1 MASVKRQGP
10 FLWPEQ
16 EGVIV
21 AEQVKA
27 KSQVSSRTRSIVFVA
42 LTIAIM
48 AVSAWVSIPIGPIS
62 FTLQIFAIAFA
73 VLVLSPVECIAAVA
87 GYLLLGAIGV
97 PVFSNMRGGVGVLAG
112 ASGGFLWGFLLG
124 AGLAICAR
132 FLLQKFAG
140 ANASSKAAFAIDM
153 ATGIVFLLVSYVC
166 GWAQLMAVASMSP
179 AAAFAAGVAPFIVLD
194 LIKLVAAV
202 ICANAVKRAI
212 AR

>member
-1 MASVKRQGP
+1 MKGI
-10 FLWPEQ
+10 
-16 EGVIV
+16 IV
-21 AEQVKA
+21 AEQVKG
-27 KSQVSSRTRSIVFVA
+27 KSQVSSRTRSIAFVG

-62 FTLQIFAIAFA
+62 FTLQIFAVAFA
-73 VLVLSPVECIAAVA
+73 VLVLSPTECIAAVA
-87 GYLLLGAIGV
+87 GYLLLGAVGI

-124 AGLAICAR
+124 AGFAICAR
-132 FLLQKFAG
+132 FFLQKAVKNPSAK
-140 ANASSKAAFAIDM
+140 ANFAIDM
-153 ATGIVFLLVSYVC
+153 SAGVVFLLVSYVC

-202 ICANAVKRAI
+202 VCANAVNRAI
-212 AR
+212 K

>member
-1 MASVKRQGP
+1 MKGI
-10 FLWPEQ
+10 
-16 EGVIV
+16 IV
-21 AEQVKA
+21 AEQVKG
-27 KSQVSSRTRSIVFVA
+27 KSQVSSRTRSIAFVG

-62 FTLQIFAIAFA
+62 FTLQIFAVAFA
-73 VLVLSPVECIAAVA
+73 VLVLSPTECIAAVA
-87 GYLLLGAIGV
+87 GYLLLGAVGI

-132 FLLQKFAG
+132 FALQKAVKNPS
-140 ANASSKAAFAIDM
+140 AKASFAIDM
-153 ATGIVFLLVSYVC
+153 TAGVVFLLVSYVC

-212 AR
+212 K